1 VGEPGWYAGA
11 DRLAGRAQA
20 PDVLEAG
27 DGMTK
32 DSSDDWAWFRV
43 TITGVSGA
51 SAGQ

>member
-1 VGEPGWYAGA
+1 MGEPGWYAGA

-20 PDVLEAG
+20 PDALEAG
-27 DGMTK
+27 DGMALH
-32 DSSDDWAWFRV
+32 SSDDWRWFRV

>member
-1 VGEPGWYAGA
+1 MGEPGWCTGA
-11 DRLAGRAQA
+11 DRLARRARA

-32 DSSDDWAWFRV
+32 DSSDHWAWFRV